1 MTHVFHHQ
9 PRAGAMALTGL
20 MPGSKLP
27 PLILTD
33 QEAVAVSVG
42 LLFARQLA
50 RVSFHFEVIEAP
62 ELREV
67 ITARARCFLNDRTK
81 SK

>member
-1 MTHVFHHQ
+1 
-9 PRAGAMALTGL
+9 
-20 MPGSKLP
+20 
-27 PLILTD
+27 LTD

-67 ITARARCFLNDRTK
+67 ITARSRCFLSDRTK